1 MRVLIALLA
10 VAAVGA
16 VGWSLRLSR
25 RLRHSERDRR
35 RAADELNRRLSE
47 LFSLQELSFIL
58 SGSLQLDRIVE
69 QVVRYAMRFL
79 DAQGALVALT
89 LDGEAA
95 GGAGAGRE
103 DRPLLQVTA
112 ADGTL
117 AALAGRAIGAD
128 DPGLVVRSLG
138 RERLELVR
146 SSGGEPTRLV
156 ADVQADSAAAVPL
169 RAHGVVV
176 GTLVIANPRG
186 GGFAAEDIRLL
197 STVAT
202 HAAIV
207 IANARFFEMVRHAK
221 EQWETAF
228 DSLSEGIAVV
238 DDAGRVRRANRSFA
252 AMLGAPIPG
261 VIGRELVEALV
272 GTSPPLV
279 DVLAA
284 ARAGDRVQPI
294 VLRSTTLGRAIRVT
308 AARIPAPGAG
318 GAQDQSVVVLVEDVT
333 DQQAMESHLIQSEK
347 LAAVGQLVSGVAH
360 ELNNPLTSIAGLS
373 EFLLEQ
379 KELGAKD
386 RGHLRVIHEQADRAG
401 RIVRNLLTFARKGP
415 AEQAPVDLNDVI
427 QRTLLL
433 MSYDLT
439 LKDIAVEKDLGTV
452 PPVLG
457 DRHALQQVL
466 LNLLNNAAQAVAEN
480 PPDRPGVIRIATW
493 FDDRVRMRVADSGRG
508 ITDDALPHLF
518 TPFFTTKEPGQGTG
532 LGLSITY
539 SIVEAHG
546 GRIAVER
553 PAEGGAA
560 FLVDLPPAPA
570 GVALHLTPVP
580 EPAPAPPS
588 AKRAILLVDD
598 DPAVRRMVKALFGRE
613 GHTVDVARNAQHAL
627 DLAGARAYD
636 LILADAQARARDQ
649 LFVTRLVETLPA
661 LKDRVLVATGDVRPG
676 ADDALARLGLRYV
689 RKPFNLRDLRDEAA
703 RVWAAGALS

>member
-1 MRVLIALLA
+1 MRLVLALLGIA
-10 VAAVGA
+10 VIGA
-16 VGWSLRLSR
+16 LGWSIRLSR
-25 RLRHSERDRR
+25 RLRQSERDRR

-58 SGSLQLDRIVE
+58 SGSLQLERIVE

-79 DAQGALVALT
+79 DAQGALVALAP
-89 LDGEAA
+89 DGEAA
-95 GGAGAGRE
+95 AVGAGEGRE
-103 DRPLLQVTA
+103 DRPLLRVTA

-117 AALAGRAIGAD
+117 AALAGRSIGAD

-146 SSGGEPTRLV
+146 NSGGEPTRLV

-186 GGFAAEDIRLL
+186 GVFASEDIRLL

-252 AMLGAPIPG
+252 AMLGAPIPD
-261 VIGRELVEALV
+261 VIGRELIEALV
-272 GTSPPLV
+272 GPSPPLV
-279 DVLAA
+279 DLLAA
-284 ARAGDRVQPI
+284 ARGGDRVQPI

-308 AARIPAPGAG
+308 AARIPAPAH
-318 GAQDQSVVVLVEDVT
+318 DQSVVVLVEDVT

-379 KELGAKD
+379 KDLGAKD